1 MLRLKVI
8 SLHKNVQKLVS
19 KAQLNDRDAQKQL
32 YDLFSGKMLSVC
44 RQYIN
49 DIHHAE
55 DVMITAFLK
64 VFTNI
69 NSFRNEGSFEGW
81 VRRIMV
87 REAINFLRT
96 QKKKILFTDE
106 VIEVESNDGFPF
118 KNLSVNEIQ
127 ELIDELPEGYR
138 MVFLMYAVEGYKHH
152 EIAEALA
159 ISVNTS
165 KSQLFKARK
174 MLQNKIK
181 VLNQQEDEILKDS
194 M

>member
-19 KAQLNDRDAQKQL
+19 KAQQNDRDAQKQL
-32 YDLFSGKMLSVC
+32 YDLFSGKMLSIC
-44 RQYIN
+44 RQYVN

-87 REAINFLRT
+87 REAINFLRS
-96 QKKKILFTDE
+96 QKKKVLFTDA
-106 VIEVESNDGFPF
+106 VIEVESNDDFPVE
-118 KNLSVNEIQ
+118 NLSINEIQ
-127 ELIDELPEGYR
+127 QLIDELPEGYR

-152 EIAEALA
+152 EIAKTLA

-174 MLQNKIK
+174 MLQHKIK
-181 VLNQQEDEILKDS
+181 VLNQQEDGRARI
-194 M
+194 